1 MILWIALL
9 SFTYHNIEANILGLF
24 GYFIAYV
31 LFWLFGIAIFPLLTL
46 ISGFA
51 VLKAYNP
58 VAVETGGADFNTLSS
73 KMRKGMLVLFA
84 VSLSMLMTAGTK
96 PFPWVAQPFYWFIGT
111 QAIPLGGVP
120 SAFLFYSLPWYPLAK
135 LFNTGGTALI
145 SLTGIVLSLYVIFEP
160 LLKVPFFM
168 WQAPK
173 ISREPNAPQTKS
185 EDSKLKIPSSDTK
198 FLANTPLEPTFS
210 KLEFETKLAEKKS
223 KQIVASRPKLE
234 TVAPAINLGP
244 TTLLKKDPL
253 PHQPIEGLKLQLPS
267 IDLLNDPKKCDISQL
282 KSELKDKAALL
293 EATLLNFGIEA
304 KVGQI
309 HCGPTITSFEV
320 HPAVGVKV
328 GKIKTLEHDLALNME
343 AKAIRIIAPI
353 PGKAAVG
360 IEVPNSKP
368 QEVSFKEVLTA
379 YIESGNSCKIPMILG
394 KAVSG
399 ELVVC
404 DLAKLPHCI
413 IAGATGSGKS
423 VCINSIVISIIMLMK
438 PDEIRLLMIDPKKVE
453 LTPYAKL
460 PHMLAPVIT
469 EPEAAANAL
478 NWLVKEMEKRYEIL
492 KITGHRNIDSFN
504 KRTIKEDE
512 KHALIEI
519 PASLPYIVALIDE
532 LADLMMISTQDIET
546 PIARLAQMA
555 RAVGIHVILATQR
568 PSREVITGLI
578 KANFPARIA
587 FKVASRVNS
596 QIILD
601 DVGAETLLGNGDMLL
616 LMPGSS
622 QLIRAQG
629 VFVRDDE
636 IHRVREHLELQGNPK
651 YVIQSFDKYSTSGTD
666 PFEDDEPTDSLF
678 EEAKQIVFSTGNAST
693 TFLQRKLKIGYARAA
708 SIMDQLELKGVV
720 GPQEGS
726 KPRTIYFAKPASQ
739 REEEETD
746 HEFEEVDE

>member
-1 MILWIALL
+1 MTILWIALL
-9 SFTYHNIEANILGLF
+9 SFSFHHVDANILGLF
-24 GYFIAYV
+24 GYYTAYI
-31 LFWLFGIAIFPLLTL
+31 LYWLLGATTFPLLTM
-46 ISGFA
+46 ITGFSVMKIRGA
-51 VLKAYNP
+51 E
-58 VAVETGGADFNTLSS
+58 VEQSALRTVSLA
-73 KMRKGMLVLFA
+73 LFA
-84 VSLSMLMTAGTK
+84 VSLSMLATASTK
-96 PFPWVAQPFYWFIGT
+96 PFFWVAHPFNWFIGT
-111 QAIPLGGVP
+111 STLPFGGTP
-120 SAFLFYSLPWYPLAK
+120 AAYLFYYLPWYPLVK

-145 SLTGIVLSLYVIFEP
+145 ALTGAIISLYILFEP
-160 LLKVPFFM
+160 LLKNRSKAIP
-168 WQAPK
+168 A
-173 ISREPNAPQTKS
+173 EP
-185 EDSKLKIPSSDTK
+185 I
-198 FLANTPLEPTFS
+198 FS
-210 KLEFETKLAEKKS
+210 KADIETKIAEKKN
-223 KQIVASRPKLE
+223 KIVAPKQKMDPIA
-234 TVAPAINLGP
+234 TAINLPSIPQPKKLQQP
-244 TTLLKKDPL
+244 TNSSIDV
-253 PHQPIEGLKLQLPS
+253 PHTPHDGSALQLPS
-267 IDLLNDPKKCDISQL
+267 VDLLNDPKKCDLSLL
-282 KSELKDKAALL
+282 KAELREKAALL

-368 QEVSFKEVLTA
+368 QEVSFKEVLSS
-379 YIESGNSCKIPMILG
+379 YIESGSSYKIPMILG

-453 LTPYAKL
+453 LTQYTKL

-469 EPEAAANAL
+469 EPEAAATAL
-478 NWLVKEMEKRYEIL
+478 NWLVKEMERRYEIL
-492 KITGHRNIDSFN
+492 KITGHRNIESFN
-504 KRTIKEDE
+504 KRTVKEDE
-512 KHALIEI
+512 AHATIDI
-519 PASLPYIVALIDE
+519 PKALPYYVALIDE

-601 DVGAETLLGNGDMLL
+601 DIGAETLLGNGDMLL

-636 IHRVREHLELQGNPK
+636 IHRVREFLELQGNPN
-651 YVIQSFDKYSTSGTD
+651 YVIQSFDKYSLPGANSL
-666 PFEDDEPTDSLF
+666 DEEEPSDSLF
-678 EEAKQIVFSTGNAST
+678 EEAKQVVFATGNAST

-720 GPQEGS
+720 GPQDGS
-726 KPRTIYFAKPASQ
+726 KPRTIYFAKPSQ
-739 REEEETD
+739 PKVEDIDEE
-746 HEFEEVDE
+746 DEDESYS